1 MLKSAEEYIENELL
15 TGKTDYEL
23 RLSQN
28 EVDILK
34 KEYPSASFEK
44 LSEKCNDGK
53 IWFNIII
60 K

>member
-1 MLKSAEEYIENELL
+1 MFASTKEYIENELL
-15 TGKTDYEL
+15 TGKTRYEL
-23 RLSQN
+23 RLSEN

-44 LSEKCNDGK
+44 LSEKCDDGK
-53 IWFNIII
+53 MWFNIII